1 MAKKTSRRKQTNG
14 EDRSGVVERY
24 DDASAR
30 FDVLMTRLRSLQ
42 EIYDDL
48 AERVAKLKVSE
59 LTAVQ
64 RSRRRTP
71 RGSKRG
77 SES

>member
-1 MAKKTSRRKQTNG
+1 VAKKNKDKQTNG

-48 AERVAKLKVSE
+48 AERVAKLKVSQS
-59 LTAVQ
+59 TAVQ
-64 RSRRRTP
+64 RPRRRTP
-71 RGSKRG
+71 RPSKRG

>member
-1 MAKKTSRRKQTNG
+1 MVKKTSRTQTNG
-14 EDRSGVVERY
+14 EDRSAVVERY

-48 AERVAKLKVSE
+48 AERVAKLKVSQS
-59 LTAVQ
+59 TALQ

-71 RGSKRG
+71 RGSKRK

>member
-1 MAKKTSRRKQTNG
+1 VTKKTNRKQTNG

-30 FDVLMTRLRSLQ
+30 FGVLMTRLRSLQ

-48 AERVAKLKVSE
+48 AERVAKLKVSQS
-59 LTAVQ
+59 TAAQ
-64 RSRRRTP
+64 PSRRRTA